1 MTNLELR
8 LQRSFYPRVRRPGRY
23 SGGELNAVLPET
35 DDFRVVLAFPDLY
48 EIGFPYLGFQIL
60 YHLLNSVKGVSCQ
73 RVYAPAE
80 DAELILR
87 EEDIPLF
94 SLEEKL
100 PLSEAGLIG
109 FTLQYELH
117 ASNILNMLELGKI
130 PLHAEARAES
140 DPIIV
145 AGGPIA
151 YNPEPFA
158 PFFDAFLIGDAEE
171 SFPALVKQIRDYRIN
186 DLPREEIL
194 RRVSSM
200 PGVYVPLLYRVETV
214 EGKIFPVLKRKSEDA
229 PEQVE
234 ANHIS
239 SLSPALY
246 PANPLVPLISV
257 EHDRLTVEIMRG
269 CSRGCRFC
277 NAGLLHRPTREL
289 SSDDVLLL
297 IARGLKATGYEELS
311 LLSLST
317 ADYSGLYKV
326 LDGINR
332 QLDDPGIS
340 LSYPSL
346 RPDAFTPAMA
356 ASISSGRKT
365 SLTFAPE
372 AGSERLRSVINKDIR
387 DEELFS
393 ALKIAREHG
402 WRSVKLYFMVGLPD
416 ETDDDLHSLIKLAR
430 KAADVM
436 NPPRKKHLHVSLAV
450 FSPKPNTPFQIA
462 GMPPLDEI
470 RRRIRLVRDG
480 LHDRRFKVSWHD
492 PEMTLVET
500 AVGRGDRRLSEVI
513 ERVFRD
519 GARMEGWSD
528 EFDFGRWDRAMQ
540 KCGLKWHD
548 FTGEISDAGNLPFTH
563 IRSGMDDEFLQQE
576 WRKASEFT
584 MSPDCRVKC
593 LQCGRECPPP
603 PKTRIIET
611 PIIPPQPKSDLAAQ
625 TRYRCKFTRSG
636 AASRI
641 SHRETMT
648 LAERILRRAGAP
660 LAYSQGFHPH
670 PKISFG
676 PPLPLGYLSS
686 GDYFD
691 VYLTKD
697 FSGLQERLA
706 SAEAGGLQIVETVEI
721 TLKSPNLNASI
732 IDMGY
737 FIDYYELK
745 PALADLRE
753 SFNQGGSV
761 IVDRGDKGDWDIT
774 GFIKKFTVEEHRCS
788 VLFAVEQGISPRPDL
803 LMTAAGYRPE
813 ELKSITRICI
823 LEEDI

>member
-1 MTNLELR
+1 MTNLESR
-8 LQRSFYPRVRRPGRY
+8 LQNGFYARVRRPGRY
-23 SGGELNAVLPET
+23 AGGELNAAKAEP

-60 YHLLNSVKGVSCQ
+60 YHLLNSVEGVSCQ

-80 DAELILR
+80 DAEFILR
-87 EEDIPLF
+87 EENIPLF

-100 PLSEAGLIG
+100 PLNEAGLIG

-117 ASNILNMLELGKI
+117 ASNILNMLQLGEI
-130 PLHAEARAES
+130 PLHANERNET

-171 SFPALVKQIRDYRIN
+171 SFPALVKQIRDYRKN
-186 DLPREEIL
+186 AAPRDEIL
-194 RRVSSM
+194 RRVSGV
-200 PGVYVPLLYRVETV
+200 PGVYVPSLYRVDTV
-214 EGKIFPVLKRKSEDA
+214 DGKVFPVLKRKSEAA
-229 PEQVE
+229 PEKVE
-234 ANHIS
+234 ANHVS
-239 SLSPALY
+239 SLSPAIY

-277 NAGLLHRPTREL
+277 NAGMLHRPTREL
-289 SSDDVLLL
+289 SSDEVLML
-297 IARGLKATGYEELS
+297 ISRGLKATGCEEFS

-317 ADYSGLYKV
+317 ADYSGLYEV
-326 LDGINR
+326 LDGVNR
-332 QLDDPGIS
+332 LLDDPGIT

-356 ASISSGRKT
+356 ASISGGRKT

-372 AGSERLRSVINKDIR
+372 AGSERLRSIINKDIR
-387 DEELFS
+387 DEDLFN

-416 ETDDDLHSLIKLAR
+416 ETDDDLHALIKLAR
-430 KAADVM
+430 KAADIM
-436 NPPRKKHLHVSLAV
+436 NPVRKKPLHISLAV

-470 RRRIRLVRDG
+470 RRRIRMVRDG

-492 PEMTLVET
+492 PEMTMVET
-500 AVGRGDRRLSEVI
+500 ALGRGDRRLSEVI
-513 ERVFRD
+513 EKVFRD

-528 EFDFGRWDRAMQ
+528 EFDFNRWDRAM
-540 KCGLKWHD
+540 KECGLEWED
-548 FTGEISDAGNLPFTH
+548 FTGAIKDAGNLPFSH
-563 IRSGMDDEFLQQE
+563 IRSGMDDEFLQDE

-584 MSPDCRVKC
+584 LSPDCRVKC

-603 PKTRIIET
+603 PKTRIIEK
-611 PIIPPQPKSDLAAQ
+611 PSIPLRRETDPAALI
-625 TRYRCKFTRSG
+625 RYRCRFTRSG
-636 AASRI
+636 AASLI

-648 LAERILRRAGAP
+648 LVERMLRRAGAP

-676 PPLPLGYLSS
+676 PPLPLGYSSS

-691 VYLTKD
+691 VTLIAD
-697 FSGLQERLA
+697 FSALHDSLA
-706 SAEAGGLQIVETVEI
+706 NDESSGLQIVEIVEI
-721 TLKSPNLNASI
+721 PLKSPTLNVSI
-732 IDMGY
+732 KEMGY
-737 FIDYYELK
+737 FIDYYDLK
-745 PALADLRE
+745 PALTDLLK
-753 SFNQGGSV
+753 SFNRGGPV
-761 IVDRGDKGDWDIT
+761 NVNRGDKGDWDISA
-774 GFIKKFTVEEHRCS
+774 FIRKFTVGEHRCS
-788 VLFAVEQGISPRPDL
+788 ILFGVEQGISPRPDL
-803 LMTAAGYRPE
+803 LTSTAGYQPE

-823 LEEDI
+823 LEQGF